1 MDRRIPWVTY
11 VLALLCVLGF
21 FYAKL
26 EAVGAEAVVDTQL
39 DAAAQ
44 ILRDHPYL
52 RVPRLLEKRFP
63 PDHAAR
69 QRRDHERARVER
81 SAPPVPPRV
90 VARQQ
95 AELDRVVAAAE
106 HRIESLPPRRFGVR
120 ATERNPLSFLTHLF
134 FHTAALYLVANLVL
148 LVLVGRVLESA
159 WGGAVHACVISA
171 GVLGGMAA
179 FFAQN
184 PFYAEPLVGASGLVA
199 GLVGAFAVRIASRRR
214 RMIYVPSLLLA
225 ILVLGLPVWFGFEG
239 SIARGVAA
247 DPARLGAWN
256 PSMAM
261 LVGSFASG
269 ALAAFGVRLLGL
281 EGRIG
286 RAEVKAALRAP
297 TNDLELER
305 ALQEH
310 NSGDSEAAYHR
321 LAERL
326 RCDAGN
332 RGAALAFWDV
342 CNQLGRAPEAAPVLL
357 GVIRDE
363 LRRGASADAVDHWL
377 DLVGCEL
384 DAEAE
389 PALLL
394 RMGPLLRDAG
404 ENVAARRALKNA
416 VARAPGDPGVASRV
430 AREAMALDPELAS
443 DAASCALGSVDLSP
457 QERRALE
464 ALRASLESA
473 PEAARLGHTYRPVG
487 VVLPEPAQA
496 TVIGPD
502 GIDFEEEPR
511 ELHCVEAVPV
521 QLGSEG
527 LHIAVDGVQK
537 RVRYERV
544 EAVAVAA
551 LPGLHSKIV
560 IVIDLVLNWGSLGDA
575 PLQVVRLRTDRFDPR
590 SLAAETAEPLEA
602 VRALVKQLI
611 LRCDAAP
618 LPDAESARGAP
629 FASFKSLGDYNRDVL
644 GVHEPDEA

>member
-26 EAVGAEAVVDTQL
+26 EAVGVEAVVDTQL

-44 ILRDHPYL
+44 TLRDHPYL
-52 RVPRLLEKRFP
+52 LLPPLLEKRIP

-69 QRRDHERARVER
+69 LRRDHERARVER
-81 SAPPVPPRV
+81 SAPPVPPRI

-95 AELDRVVAAAE
+95 AELDRMVAAAE
-106 HRIESLPPRRFGVR
+106 QRIDSLPPRRFGVR

-134 FHTAALYLVANLVL
+134 FHGGALHLVANLVL

-171 GVLGGMAA
+171 GVLGGTAA
-179 FFAQN
+179 FFAQH
-184 PFYAEPLVGASGLVA
+184 PFNAEPLVGTSGLVA
-199 GLVGAFAVRIASRRR
+199 GLVGAFAVRFASRRGR
-214 RMIYVPSLLLA
+214 VVYVPSLLLA
-225 ILVLGLPVWFGFEG
+225 ILVLGLPVWLGFEW
-239 SIARGVAA
+239 SIARGAA
-247 DPARLGAWN
+247 AEPARLGAWN

-261 LVGSFASG
+261 LVGGFASG

-297 TNDLELER
+297 TNDPER
-305 ALQEH
+305 ALEEH

-332 RGAALAFWDV
+332 RDVALAFWDV
-342 CNQLGRAPEAAPVLL
+342 CNDLGRAPEAAPVLL
-357 GVIRDE
+357 GVIREE
-363 LRRGASADAVDHWL
+363 LRRGTCADAVGHWL
-377 DLVGCEL
+377 DLVAREL
-384 DAEAE
+384 DAGAE

-404 ENVAARRALKNA
+404 ESVAARRALENA
-416 VARAPGDPGVASRV
+416 LARAPGDPGVASRV
-430 AREAMALDPELAS
+430 AREALELDPELAS
-443 DAASCALGSVDLSP
+443 DAASCALGSVELSL

-464 ALRASLESA
+464 ALVASLASA
-473 PEAARLGHTYRPVG
+473 PKAARLGHTYRPAG
-487 VVLPEPAQA
+487 VVLPRPAQPP
-496 TVIGPD
+496 VIGPD

-511 ELHCVEAVPV
+511 ELDCVEAVAI
-521 QLGSEG
+521 QLDSEG
-527 LHIAVDGVQK
+527 LQVAIDGARK
-537 RVRYERV
+537 RVRYECV
-544 EAVAVAA
+544 KAVAVAA
-551 LPGLHSKIV
+551 VSGLHSKIV

-590 SLAAETAEPLEA
+590 SLAAGTAEPLDA
-602 VRALVKQLI
+602 VRAIVKQL
-611 LRCDAAP
+611 LRRCDATP

-644 GVHEPDEA
+644 AVHEPDDA